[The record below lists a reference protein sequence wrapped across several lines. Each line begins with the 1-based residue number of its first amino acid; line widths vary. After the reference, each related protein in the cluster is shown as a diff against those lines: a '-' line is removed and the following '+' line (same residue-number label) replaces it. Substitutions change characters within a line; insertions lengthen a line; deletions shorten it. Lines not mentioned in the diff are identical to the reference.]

1 MKAILLAAGRGTRI
15 SRKVERVPKSTLPV
29 DGVPLIRRSV
39 ELLQSAGM
47 QCVVCTGFEEKKVIL
62 YHAKERFFNGSTYE
76 YFSLKRMGLS
86 KDAVEIQFENADESL
101 CEMVMDG
108 IMH

>member
-47 QCVVCTGFEEKKVIL
+47 
-62 YHAKERFFNGSTYE
+62 
-76 YFSLKRMGLS
+76 
-86 KDAVEIQFENADESL
+86 
-101 CEMVMDG
+101 
-108 IMH
+108 